1 MDASL
6 CALCKSLASD
16 HCPNSCLPLSEK
28 NGLSMFPHKALTTSS
43 VSMNRILC
51 ASSGHSTPPEA
62 RNPAPLEES
71 VPGLIGEIE
80 CSRDALSEVVPSIG
94 QLNTPICERN
104 VDEACDM
111 SSIPE
116 VRKQNT
122 SSLRNQQIQERPFFI
137 KAVRVKKG
145 ISKNKMGAIHPKAK
159 AQGKID
165 ASNNVQIQL
174 KENNNS
180 TGKEIVCAL
189 TQQVS
194 GGTSSGDTEGVNFKK
209 LATKEGSGLLDKE
222 LSPMINRDGSK
233 VDERSSML
241 RPQNAKSSEFITD
254 SIQSRTSS
262 FSGRFSQISDYQVP
276 FVKRSPVWAIFDA
289 WDVFKKVPQQPHFRP
304 LMEFSPALR
313 EGICIGLMTTFAST
327 VKDISESSIADN
339 IASFKEKI
347 TTLCHLEEHGFD
359 VQFLRCSLVK
369 LIQIKSD
376 HTSYLTEKDQL
387 KAQLLEKA
395 ACLSRIDEQLDK
407 KEQAMARLEEELGRA
422 RWETHKIAKERA

>member
-51 ASSGHSTPPEA
+51 ASLGHSAPPEA
-62 RNPAPLEES
+62 SNRSPNPCPLLSEKNGFLCASSGNPAPLEES

-80 CSRDALSEVVPSIG
+80 CSRDALSEVVPSNG
-94 QLNTPICERN
+94 QLNTPVCERN

-222 LSPMINRDGSK
+222 LSPMINRVCQANRNVDVCIDTAATQVKKSNPLTEIPILSLDHLVQQDGSK
-233 VDERSSML
+233 VDEKSSML
-241 RPQNAKSSEFITD
+241 HPQNAKSSEPQSLSPTAYNRGPPPFLGD
-254 SIQSRTSS
+254 SLKSLII
-262 FSGRFSQISDYQVP
+262 RFHLLRDHLYGLYLMHGMCLRRYRSNHI
-276 FVKRSPVWAIFDA
+276 FVHLWN
-289 WDVFKKVPQQPHFRP
+289 FRQH
-304 LMEFSPALR
+304 
-313 EGICIGLMTTFAST
+313 C
-327 VKDISESSIADN
+327 VKEW
-339 IASFKEKI
+339 
-347 TTLCHLEEHGFD
+347 
-359 VQFLRCSLVK
+359 V
-369 LIQIKSD
+369 
-376 HTSYLTEKDQL
+376 
-387 KAQLLEKA
+387 
-395 ACLSRIDEQLDK
+395 
-407 KEQAMARLEEELGRA
+407 
-422 RWETHKIAKERA
+422 